1 MTAETP
7 TKRQTALASTVALR
21 LDRPT
26 DKCAAWME
34 AADRVCGKDAT
45 APWLCSRHVKV
56 AEKRWAKE
64 LAAYF

>member
-7 TKRQTALASTVALR
+7 TKRQIAVASMVGLR
-21 LDRPT
+21 MDRPT
-26 DKCAAWME
+26 DQCAAWMD

-64 LAAYF
+64 LAKLS